1 MVNFALEPD
10 PFEPVEMNAEYGDD
24 WMKKKDEGKFSLS
37 EFRPAPIIHK
47 SSSNT
52 TVYCK
57 AFEDSPQQ
65 ERERPHAIK
74 QNEKPTFFTCETY
87 SSYDDTASTLSMSVT
102 SDENTKSTDKGS
114 KDIVLQPA
122 QGNESENIYYNE
134 PEQQTNGDSSL
145 FYGSRVVHKTEDL
158 RPQTNR
164 SSSPFYEKWAVRS
177 TEKFRQDTPRNTS
190 RVYDRL
196 AMRETKSASLYRNS
210 TRSKNSQD
218 KAELTVKRLALPR
231 DSSPLHD
238 RLASQHTYASESW
251 LSHRAPEPKKTIH
264 FHTVVKSDSFN
275 GTEVGSP
282 RGQSPLRERLANRR
296 TLSSR
301 SKSSQG
307 KAELTVKRLPLS
319 RDSSPLSRDSS
330 PLHDRL
336 ASHHTYASESWLSHR
351 APAPKNTIHFHTVVK
366 SDSFNGTEVG
376 SISMLPNEGPPPRP
390 RRSIPPRGQSP
401 LHERLANHHTLSS
414 IQKQKQPGLQ
424 SSIRVRHA
432 SPKPFYT
439 VTGSSNSITDDVS
452 ALTKPSFNPSPP
464 RNSSRFRT
472 VPVPPSPRYSTNRE
486 STRARPGVPRNPSQ
500 RKKSTTRGQVRVNK
514 DKQDALYHRLSR
526 QDTVASS
533 RMKPIPL
540 HGKLRSPY
548 EKMRRAEAE
557 AEKTRRP
564 KGPKNEEVYSRLI
577 SRGTKASIRKQML
590 NANPRY
596 NSEHETFSEGCKH
609 ALMRNFKGST
619 FVRV

>member
-1 MVNFALEPD
+1 LIDANLNPSEKSVKIFQLQRNNGLRPTSCHFIESSSHKYQFSAFSTKQLLIKTGKEAMVNFALEPD

-134 PEQQTNGDSSL
+134 PEQKTNGDSSL

-238 RLASQHTYASESW
+238 RLAS
-251 LSHRAPEPKKTIH
+251 
-264 FHTVVKSDSFN
+264 
-275 GTEVGSP
+275 
-282 RGQSPLRERLANRR
+282 
-296 TLSSR
+296 
-301 SKSSQG
+301 
-307 KAELTVKRLPLS
+307 
-319 RDSSPLSRDSS
+319 
-330 PLHDRL
+330 
-336 ASHHTYASESWLSHR
+336 HHTYASESWLSHR
-351 APAPKNTIHFHTVVK
+351 APAPKSTIHFHTVVK